1 MNQTKDLGTIFNLDC
16 SENKQLML
24 MLMKNVKDVNL
35 KSKKKNIQK
44 NYTIRYYLSVFGI
57 IYFRVR
63 SQYESNMCLFCMK
76 IYLRKK
82 KVSKL
87 IEKNLT
93 VDVLDYFPFQL
104 SYGIITDGHVN
115 LFVHTSVNDR
125 QKLFD
130 ENSNFRALFF
140 EVINSLF
147 LLWKFYLD
155 VLARIV
161 FNYCDKYILP
171 TLLSDLTDNCRNYT
185 ICALFSCHNMKKN
198 KVKEIVI
205 KATC

>member
-1 MNQTKDLGTIFNLDC
+1 M
-16 SENKQLML
+16 S
-24 MLMKNVKDVNL
+24 
-35 KSKKKNIQK
+35 
-44 NYTIRYYLSVFGI
+44 R
-57 IYFRVR
+57 
-63 SQYESNMCLFCMK
+63 
-76 IYLRKK
+76 
-82 KVSKL
+82 L
-87 IEKNLT
+87 IEKKLT
-93 VDVLDYFPFQL
+93 VDILGYFPVQL
-104 SYGIITDGHVN
+104 SYGIIIDGHVN
-115 LFVHTSVNDR
+115 LFVNSSVNDR

-140 EVINSLF
+140 EVINSPF

-161 FNYCDKYILP
+161 FNYCDKYFLR
-171 TLLSDLTDNCRNYT
+171 TSLSDLTDNCRNYT

>member
-1 MNQTKDLGTIFNLDC
+1 M
-16 SENKQLML
+16 S
-24 MLMKNVKDVNL
+24 
-35 KSKKKNIQK
+35 
-44 NYTIRYYLSVFGI
+44 R
-57 IYFRVR
+57 
-63 SQYESNMCLFCMK
+63 
-76 IYLRKK
+76 
-82 KVSKL
+82 L
-87 IEKNLT
+87 IEKKLT
-93 VDVLDYFPFQL
+93 VDILGYFPDQL
-104 SYGIITDGHVN
+104 SYGIIIDGHVN
-115 LFVHTSVNDR
+115 LFVNSSVNDR

-140 EVINSLF
+140 EVINSPF

-161 FNYCDKYILP
+161 FNYCDKYFLP
-171 TLLSDLTDNCRNYT
+171 TSLSDLTDNCRNYT